1 MARQANTGSAAAPSA
16 SSSDG
21 AAARRVALVLAVS
34 AYSDKMLRQL
44 RSPAGDAAEFG
55 LVLGSPDLGGFDVTS
70 VLDGRAHEIRLA
82 VEEFLGVCGRDDLAL
97 VYLSCHGLVDARRR
111 LYFAAADT
119 LKDRLASTGV
129 EARWLLDQ
137 LEECRARRQV
147 VILDCCFSGAFATGT
162 KGDNTVELGSELLGQ
177 GRGRVVLT
185 ASRATEYSFEG
196 TPAEDSAIP
205 GSVFTAA
212 LATGIRTGVADTDD
226 DGYISVDDAY
236 AYAFDAMRAAGAQQT
251 PQRWLYGA
259 EGDIVL
265 AKNPTATRVGAIPTK
280 RPDLDSAG
288 PGARP
293 ATTVSIPAGSGWRPP
308 AWWKGNR
315 LTFVVAVTVVAVAV
329 AAGVAAG
336 VAVWQAINSGDGD
349 DGVEFSFRDGR
360 YVETSV
366 PWHLTISTGPQAP
379 SEGCTVQI
387 RENTRSGTAVA
398 STPHPS
404 RQDNVILQVSNTGS
418 LYLDYPQGCLIDAEK
433 GRGDAPYPVTIP
445 AGVGDSLAWNP
456 SGPMEITADAASS
469 FPCFVNMVNA
479 ETGGIAEVTISDQG
493 DTERYDPPDTSSMY
507 MSVQGT
513 SCAMSARDATTGQ

>member
-1 MARQANTGSAAAPSA
+1 MAKHANTGSATASST
-16 SSSDG
+16 SSSDD
-21 AAARRVALVLAVS
+21 AAARRAALVVAVS
-34 AYSDKMLRQL
+34 EYSDTMLRRL

-55 LVLGSPDLGGFDVTS
+55 QVLGSPDLGGFDVTT
-70 VLDGRAHEIRLA
+70 VLDARGHEIRLA
-82 VEEFLGVCGRDDLAL
+82 VEEFLAVCGPDDLAL

-111 LYFAAADT
+111 LYFAATDT

-147 VILDCCFSGAFATGT
+147 VILDCCFSGAFAAGT

-196 TPAEDSAIP
+196 TPTEDSAIP

-212 LATGIRTGVADTDD
+212 LTTGVRTGVADTDH

-236 AYAFDAMRAAGAQQT
+236 AFAFDAMRAAGAQQT

-265 AKNPTATRVGAIPTK
+265 AKNPTASRVGAIPSG
-280 RPDLDSAG
+280 RPDRDSAG
-288 PGARP
+288 SGPRP
-293 ATTVSIPAGSGWRPP
+293 ATTVRHPARSGWRPP
-308 AWWKGNR
+308 TGRGSR
-315 LTFVVAVTVVAVAV
+315 LRFLVAAAVIVVAV
-329 AAGVAAG
+329 AAGVAI
-336 VAVWQAINSGDGD
+336 WQASKGGGGGDGA
-349 DGVEFSFRDGR
+349 FSFRDGR
-360 YVETSV
+360 YVETSG

-379 SEGCTVQI
+379 SEGCTVQV
-387 RENTRSGTAVA
+387 REKTKSGTAVA

-404 RQDNVILQVSNTGS
+404 GQDNVIVQVTNTGS
-418 LYLDYPQGCLIDAEK
+418 LYLDYPQGCLLNAEK

-456 SGPMEITADAASS
+456 SGPMDITADAASS
-469 FPCFVNMVNA
+469 FPCSVNMVNA
-479 ETGGIAEVTISDQG
+479 ETGGIAQVTVTGKG
-493 DTERYDPPDTSSMY
+493 DTTTYDPPDTSSMY

-513 SCAMSARDATTGQ
+513 SCAMEARDASTTGP

>member
-1 MARQANTGSAAAPSA
+1 MAKHANTGSATVSST
-16 SSSDG
+16 SSSDD
-21 AAARRVALVLAVS
+21 AAARRAALVLAVS
-34 AYSDKMLRQL
+34 EYSDTMLRQL

-55 LVLGSPDLGGFDVTS
+55 QVLGSPDLGGFDVTT

-82 VEEFLGVCGRDDLAL
+82 VEEFLAVCGPDDLAL

-111 LYFAAADT
+111 LYFAATDT

-162 KGDNTVELGSELLGQ
+162 KGDDTVEFGSELLGQ

-196 TPAEDSAIP
+196 TPTEDSAIP

-265 AKNPTATRVGAIPTK
+265 AKNPTATRVGAIPSR
-280 RPDLDSAG
+280 RPDPDSAG
-288 PGARP
+288 SGPHP
-293 ATTVSIPAGSGWRPP
+293 ATTVRYPASSGWRPP
-308 AWWKGNR
+308 AWKGSR
-315 LTFVVAVTVVAVAV
+315 LTFLIAAAGIVVAV
-329 AAGVAAG
+329 AAGVAL
-336 VAVWQAINSGDGD
+336 WQASKGGGGGGDGD
-349 DGVEFSFRDGR
+349 VEFSFRDGR
-360 YVETSV
+360 YVETSA
-366 PWHLTISTGPQAP
+366 PWHLTISAGPQAP
-379 SEGCTVQI
+379 SEGCTVQV
-387 RENTRSGTAVA
+387 REKTKSGTAVA

-404 RQDNVILQVSNTGS
+404 GQDNVILQVENTGS
-418 LYLDYPQGCLIDAEK
+418 LYLDYPQGCLVNAEK

-469 FPCFVNMVNA
+469 FPCSVNMVNA
-479 ETGGIAEVTISDQG
+479 ETGGIAPVTITEKG
-493 DTERYDPPDTSSMY
+493 DTKSYDPPDTSSMY

-513 SCAMSARDATTGQ
+513 DCAMKARDAPTTGP